1 MVKLGICGFHKW
13 YVSGDWYPGRLTQAE
28 TTFQGKGADWAAAGP
43 SWADVWPIAPRQPAT
58 PNASGR
64 PRRNRPTL
72 FINKAFSRL
81 ARSWAETVI
90 GTADCP
96 EQSTSPMTP
105 SRPRRNRHTQEKLT
119 PRSVGALITRSLMRY
134 PGISG

>member
-1 MVKLGICGFHKW
+1 M
-13 YVSGDWYPGRLTQAE
+13 SGDWFPGRLTPAE
-28 TTFQGKGADWAAAGP
+28 RTFQDRVAVGLQLGRAG
-43 SWADVWPIAPRQPAT
+43 QT
-58 PNASGR
+58 CGR
-64 PRRNRPTL
+64 LPQGNQPRRMPAVGPGATGPPL
-72 FINKAFSRL
+72 FNKAFSRL
-81 ARSWAETVI
+81 ARSWAEMVT
-90 GTADCP
+90 GTADFP

>member
-1 MVKLGICGFHKW
+1 MARVGGL
-13 YVSGDWYPGRLTQAE
+13 VPGRLTQE
-28 TTFQGKGADWAAAGP
+28 EKTFQDKGGDLAAAGP
-43 SWADVWPIAPRQPAT
+43 SLADVWPIAPRQSAT
-58 PNASGR
+58 PNASSR

-81 ARSWAETVI
+81 ARSWAEMVT

-105 SRPRRNRHTQEKLT
+105 SRPRRNRHILEKVD
-119 PRSVGALITRSLMRY
+119 PEIGRRSRLQG
-134 PGISG
+134 